1 MTLDDIIE
9 QSARQQSTEWRH
21 SITDRLSR
29 ESLVLVRSI
38 QHLTSTNAHSPISF
52 TINKIKQT
60 CYPTILTH
68 SVMIL
73 VDNDGGNDDNCTN
86 IEQVPPLQ
94 STEWRHSI
102 IDWLSRES
110 SELVRSI
117 QHLTSTNARSPK
129 LLHQQHQARLP

>member
-68 SVMIL
+68 SITL
-73 VDNDGGNDDNCTN
+73 VDDDT
-86 IEQVPPLQ
+86 
-94 STEWRHSI
+94 W
-102 IDWLSRES
+102 
-110 SELVRSI
+110 
-117 QHLTSTNARSPK
+117 
-129 LLHQQHQARLP
+129 